1 MASEQR
7 PVHVLALVSAPE
19 MGTAVVRY
27 ATVLGEACQ
36 ARLSIL
42 CSPATPSPI
51 LPAGAHRVLCLPDAP
66 GALREKAQRFAA
78 EGDVGMIVSD
88 WGRDPQ
94 ELAATLRMTVGLHLP
109 GVFARHDTAEPP
121 RRLLVPTTGGPHVIK
136 QLWVANELG
145 RAFRVP
151 TQILQ
156 IVARHDV
163 QAEEGKGGDALAHV
177 RERLCGVTHPM
188 DVVVADDA
196 VSGIAA
202 YARRDD
208 LIVMGAPNYWR
219 VLHQFEGSIPD
230 LVAKTL
236 PNPLLMLLT
245 PRASHLRLRDI
256 FWEEMLRVDMAPR
269 DRREALAMLA
279 DVLAEHGQIPPEWRE
294 RVLDRALARESVLAT
309 AMDCETAL
317 PHVTIPDFDGMMG
330 CFGICP
336 QGVAF
341 GDAEGQLTRFI
352 FLLVTPPSG
361 YGEYLNVLA
370 LIARLVLP
378 PERRERLLACRS
390 AAEVSAIL
398 AEANP

>member
-1 MASEQR
+1 MASEPR

-19 MGTAVVRY
+19 MGAAVVRY
-27 ATVLGEACQ
+27 ATVLSAACQ
-36 ARLSIL
+36 ARLSVL
-42 CSPATPSPI
+42 CSPATPSPL
-51 LPAGAHRVLCLPDAP
+51 LPEGAHGVLCVPGTP
-66 GALREKAQRFAA
+66 GALRERAQSFAA
-78 EGDVGMIVSD
+78 EADVGMIVSD

-94 ELAATLRMTVGLHLP
+94 ELAATLRMTVDLRLP
-109 GVFARHDTAEPP
+109 GVFARHDTALPP
-121 RRLLVPTTGGPHVIK
+121 RRILVPTTGGPHVIK
-136 QLWVANELG
+136 QLWVARELG
-145 RAFRVP
+145 QALRVP

-156 IVARHDV
+156 IVARHD
-163 QAEEGKGGDALAHV
+163 AEAEQERGGDASAHV
-177 RERLCGVTHPM
+177 RERLCGVTDPV

-219 VLHQFEGSIPD
+219 VLHEFEGSIPD
-230 LVAKTL
+230 LVAKAL

-245 PRASHLRLRDI
+245 PRASHLRLGDI
-256 FWEEMLRVDMAPR
+256 FWQEMIRVDMAPR
-269 DRREALAMLA
+269 DKHEALAMLA
-279 DVLAEHGQIPPEWRE
+279 DVLADHGQIPPQWRG
-294 RVLDRALARESVLAT
+294 RVLDRALAREGVLST

-317 PHVTIPDFDGMMG
+317 PHVTIPGFAGTIG

-341 GDAEGQLTRFI
+341 GSGEGQLTRFI

-378 PERRERLLACRS
+378 PETRERLLACRS
-390 AAEVSAIL
+390 AAEVSVLL
-398 AEANP
+398 AEPSR

>member
-1 MASEQR
+1 MAMESR
-7 PVHVLALVSAPE
+7 PVHVLGLVSVPE
-19 MGTAVVRY
+19 MGAAVVRY
-27 ATVLGEACQ
+27 ATILSHACQ
-36 ARLSIL
+36 ARLSVL
-42 CSPATPSPI
+42 CAPAAPSPL
-51 LPAGAHRVLCLPDAP
+51 LPSGAYSVLCVPGTP
-66 GALREKAQRFAA
+66 GALREKAQRFSA
-78 EGDVGMIVSD
+78 EADVGMVVSD

-94 ELAATLRMTVGLHLP
+94 ELAATLRMTLDLHVP
-109 GVFARHDTAEPP
+109 GVFARHDAAEPA
-121 RRLLVPTTGGPHVIK
+121 RRILVPTTGGPHVIK
-136 QLWVANELG
+136 QLWVANEPG
-145 RAFRVP
+145 RALRVP

-156 IVARHDV
+156 IVASHDV
-163 QAEEGKGGDALAHV
+163 QAEQDSGGDALAHT
-177 RERLCGVTHPM
+177 RARLSGVTDPV

-202 YARRDD
+202 YARPDD

-230 LVAKTL
+230 LVAKAL

-245 PRASHLRLRDI
+245 PRASYLRLGDI
-256 FWEEMLRVDMAPR
+256 FWQEMIRVDMAPR

-279 DVLAEHGQIPPEWRE
+279 EVLVEHGQIPPQWKE
-294 RVLDRALARESVLAT
+294 RVIERAMAREGVLST

-317 PHVTIPDFDGMMG
+317 PHVTIPDFSGMIG

-341 GDAEGQLTRFI
+341 GGCEGQLTRFI

-378 PERRERLLACRS
+378 PETRQRLLACRS
-390 AAEVSAIL
+390 AAEVTALL
-398 AEANP
+398 AEGGP